1 MAQIFLIQPGK
12 LLFHVHIPVQINVTV
27 GRMVVSPV
35 KIKELLIGQIRNKLR
50 VASGF
55 IRIGSV
61 REQRVQNHPI
71 QYTLR
76 GGKCSFH
83 LVVYDAV
90 VFQLVFR
97 GVKLIT
103 PAFLP
108 EDFLMLIDVRVEH
121 GIHVDVHQILKIL
134 VVAACHRING
144 LVRIGHGIQEGI
156 QGAFH
161 QFHEGILRR
170 EILRAAQDRM
180 LHDMR
185 DSRAVARRC
194 PETDRKYL
202 VVVVLL
208 YQKNPCLALLVPEQI
223 TFCLDSNQF
232 LFLH

>member
-1 MAQIFLIQPGK
+1 MAQIFLVQPGK

-35 KIKELLIGQIRNKLR
+35 KIKELLIGQICN
-50 VASGF
+50 
-55 IRIGSV
+55 
-61 REQRVQNHPI
+61 EQRVQNHPV

-223 TFCLDSNQF
+223 AFCLDSNQF
-232 LFLH
+232 LFFH